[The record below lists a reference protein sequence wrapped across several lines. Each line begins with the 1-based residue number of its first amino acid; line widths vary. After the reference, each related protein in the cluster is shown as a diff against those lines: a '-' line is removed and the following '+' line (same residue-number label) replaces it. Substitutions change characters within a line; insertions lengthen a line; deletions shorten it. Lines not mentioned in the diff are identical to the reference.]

1 MNILKSKNIRAF
13 REKLLKEQNY
23 IDPIT
28 NEVINNG
35 QMDHSHN
42 INEGYLRKVLT
53 RESNMLL
60 GKIENYYHRYLR
72 GKNLPITLSDILRNI
87 AIYLEQDYSKMPIHP
102 KHINVLISRF
112 RSLKKEQ
119 QELILKEKGLIPDKN
134 ISKRIKQYR
143 KLIQNE
149 N

>member
-1 MNILKSKNIRAF
+1 MNILKSKHIKSF

-28 NEVINNG
+28 NEVITNG

-72 GKNLPITLSDILRNI
+72 GKNLPITLPDILRNI
-87 AIYLEQDYSKMPIHP
+87 AIYLEQDYSKMPIHH

-112 RSLKKEQ
+112 SNLKKEE
-119 QELILKEKGLIPDKN
+119 QELILKEKGLIPGVNNK
-134 ISKRIKQYR
+134 IRCKQYR

-149 N
+149 T